1 MKKIMWLTS
10 MILLANLAIMVPT
23 SANTPSTRMNGLSLT
38 EGDSLQTGFSN
49 ISAWAPDNS
58 RSDWIWCSTVDDP
71 DCSEKNIRVLSFLLP
86 CSSEATVACIREVY
100 AETVDGTK
108 VAGEFIRAIGTNSE
122 TDFAEVPGRGIAAG
136 KGMGG
141 IWNFPNLTNGGGST
155 TYAVQA
161 RISGDEIQPTNT
173 SSLKVPLKY
182 DRVEFGIAAV
192 REISGP
198 YLPNKILLWPNT
210 PDDRIRGADTISS
223 NGRPDFKC
231 AMTESGKCF
240 ERVSFPSGYRFGLSI
255 YLPNELSGWFHGR
268 IYTPEISSIKVGSG
282 FEYSIEA
289 SPVKVPYVRE
299 EIRSSSWPKE
309 LIDYVDSK
317 FFCNTS
323 GDCEGTSGG
332 FMLPGNSGKLAFDL
346 TSMFLPLIKD
356 KSTGTGDYWSIRTL
370 DMWNESS
377 SAQTIQSCSEKSS
390 SVSGIVTTNSM
401 VYNAGPPTYNSE
413 TGSLDY
419 RVLSPHYDDKGG
431 ENIGTYD
438 LLLNSKVARCI
449 YGFSDAPVK
458 AEIEI
463 LGSDG
468 TNKVATTVIGEKNGM
483 LFMSANGF
491 TYSEPTVRIKLT
503 QESPAPTP
511 IPSVT
516 PAPTQTPVSVITPPA
531 TKKVS
536 ITCVKGS
543 KFKKVTGTRPKCPK
557 GFKKA

>member
-1 MKKIMWLTS
+1 
-10 MILLANLAIMVPT
+10 
-23 SANTPSTRMNGLSLT
+23 
-38 EGDSLQTGFSN
+38 
-49 ISAWAPDNS
+49 
-58 RSDWIWCSTVDDP
+58 
-71 DCSEKNIRVLSFLLP
+71 
-86 CSSEATVACIREVY
+86 
-100 AETVDGTK
+100 
-108 VAGEFIRAIGTNSE
+108 
-122 TDFAEVPGRGIAAG
+122 
-136 KGMGG
+136 
-141 IWNFPNLTNGGGST
+141 
-155 TYAVQA
+155 
-161 RISGDEIQPTNT
+161 
-173 SSLKVPLKY
+173 
-182 DRVEFGIAAV
+182 
-192 REISGP
+192 
-198 YLPNKILLWPNT
+198 
-210 PDDRIRGADTISS
+210 
-223 NGRPDFKC
+223 
-231 AMTESGKCF
+231 
-240 ERVSFPSGYRFGLSI
+240 
-255 YLPNELSGWFHGR
+255 
-268 IYTPEISSIKVGSG
+268 
-282 FEYSIEA
+282 
-289 SPVKVPYVRE
+289 
-299 EIRSSSWPKE
+299 
-309 LIDYVDSK
+309 
-317 FFCNTS
+317 
-323 GDCEGTSGG
+323 
-332 FMLPGNSGKLAFDL
+332 MLPGNSGKLAFDL